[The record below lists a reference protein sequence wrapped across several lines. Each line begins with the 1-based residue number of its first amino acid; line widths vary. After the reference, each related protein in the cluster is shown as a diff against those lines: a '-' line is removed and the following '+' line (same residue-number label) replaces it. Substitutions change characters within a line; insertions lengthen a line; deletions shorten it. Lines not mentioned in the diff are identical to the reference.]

1 MSLWEYPRVR
11 KVVNLFRIY
20 FIYSILNVFLCNF
33 CMGDFTEQSVVSEIK
48 TTDIEKYSPLLFLC
62 ITFSSLFLYYLLT
75 NVSTVNVTSLA
86 VKEDLSAY

>member
-1 MSLWEYPRVR
+1 
-11 KVVNLFRIY
+11 
-20 FIYSILNVFLCNF
+20 
-33 CMGDFTEQSVVSEIK
+33 MGDFTEQSVVSEIK

-75 NVSTVNVTSLA
+75 NVSPVNVTSLA